1 MAQVY
6 NESSF
11 NARTVSLMERLHSF
25 IDDASIRAFRPDE
38 QPIPLFKFQCLML
51 AAEIYEFVRLY
62 AINREEHLS
71 EYFSALTLRQ
81 CLENVAAVEKLQEQM
96 GDIRQLFEMYDMRV
110 QIGRIAY
117 PTEPCHAPGLGIS
130 ESINDYRR
138 LHENGINGFDKQPT
152 IGHSLLWGATSNNE
166 VRFKYGRL
174 FSKAME
180 TLDDSDNSSRSS
192 DPETRAYS
200 KAMQQQELSRRV
212 ALKAIPQQ
220 PIEIKSNENDFDF
233 LQYIVDIHRQAEAVP
248 AETICKELN
257 DALEMLRNVFMT
269 DAEDIYYIRTGD
281 FAKLEGVYNKE
292 LIEHFYCD
300 VPFKKY
306 YEARNIFVNGSQNAL
321 GLIDDLDVA
330 LDNWRYE
337 KGLTGR
343 KLTTEEYEV
352 FLKERLNSV
361 IQDMKC
367 NDALWKLRM
376 HSGGLDTAVTPENF
390 ARMFYRRKDVDRYFI
405 ELQWELEEL
414 TKLVEKNRKK
424 PTEEE
429 VNTVQTPEQKAVADF
444 VDKIIILANEVYKK
458 WNNERVT
465 PAVHEPEVLIV
476 IQKDELIKHMQD
488 NMKTNFE
495 ELLELCYPESS
506 KSKQTFCQYVVK
518 LQKEGYFGKLPDN
531 LLAELLASVVG
542 LAPGTVANYLSKFK

>member
-1 MAQVY
+1 MAQFY
-6 NESSF
+6 NDNSF
-11 NARTVSLMERLHSF
+11 DARTASLMERLHSF
-25 IDDASIRAFRPDE
+25 FDDASIRAFRPDE

-51 AAEIYEFVRLY
+51 AGEIYEFVRLY

-81 CLENVAAVEKLQEQM
+81 CLEYVVAVEKLQEQM

-110 QIGRIAY
+110 HIGRIAN

-130 ESINDYRR
+130 ERINDYKR
-138 LHENGINGFDKQPT
+138 LHENGINGFDEQPT
-152 IGHSLLWGATSNNE
+152 IGHSLLWGATSNDE
-166 VRFKYGRL
+166 VRYKYGRL
-174 FSKAME
+174 FSKAKE
-180 TLDDSDNSSRSS
+180 TLDDSGNSNHSL

-212 ALKAIPQQ
+212 ALKAVSQQ
-220 PIEIKSNENDFDF
+220 PKGIESKENDFDF
-233 LQYIVDIHRQAEAVP
+233 LQYIVDIHRQAEAAP

-292 LIEHFYCD
+292 MIEHFYND

-306 YEARNIFVNGSQNAL
+306 FEARNIFVNGSQNAL
-321 GLIDDLDVA
+321 GLIDDLEVA

-337 KGLTGR
+337 KELTGR

-361 IQDMKC
+361 IEDMKC
-367 NDALWKLRM
+367 NDALWKLRE

-390 ARMFYRRKDVDRYFI
+390 ARMFYRRKGVDRYFI

-414 TKLVEKNRKK
+414 TSLIEKNRQK

-429 VNTVQTPEQKAVADF
+429 VKTVQTIEQKAVADF

-488 NMKTNFE
+488 KMKTNFE
-495 ELLELCYPESS
+495 ELLELCYPENS

-518 LQKEGYFGKLPDN
+518 LQKDGYFGKLPDN
-531 LLAELLASVVG
+531 LLAESLASVVG
-542 LAPGTVANYLSKFK
+542 LASGTVANYLSKFK